1 VISFAAEIQ
10 IEEVNVDCPFC
21 DEAIDGPSQDGL
33 HPKCHVRF
41 GEEMAEAYPDEP
53 LNLEPDD
60 FHFEDCRKLAS
71 QLPPLV

>member
-1 VISFAAEIQ
+1 
-10 IEEVNVDCPFC
+10 
-21 DEAIDGPSQDGL
+21 L

-60 FHFEDCRKLAS
+60 FHF
-71 QLPPLV
+71 